1 MDIGMTPNNNRIILF
16 FFTLVLFLL
25 SCSESELCIDKL
37 QIDRAAICPAVY
49 DPVCGCNGL
58 TYSNECEA
66 KKSGLK
72 MWVKGSCLDPKKD
85 PINKP

>member
-1 MDIGMTPNNNRIILF
+1 MTSNNNTIILF
-16 FFTLVLFLL
+16 FFTLGLFLL

-37 QIDRAAICPAVY
+37 QIDRAAICPAVF

-58 TYSNECEA
+58 TYSNDCEA

-72 MWVKGSCLDPKKD
+72 MWVEGSCLDPKIE